1 MVRRYCIH
9 PLSYTSFNKCFI
21 DVDLKL
27 LYLIV
32 IVQSLYRTCIPAEAE
47 PTLNSSSCY
56 PLVNFTRPFCQNL
69 GITLPNYVYQ
79 TPDYQN
85 EKNDEAN
92 ADFDILEKANASKIS
107 RFFKVDISTVRKCG
121 QALPIWYCHLY
132 FPSCDRTQSVFKEQ
146 KICRESYLELTHM
159 CGKLWEIWERY
170 YTIEY
175 PEAKKLLLGELQPTR
190 NAGDSPECWYF
201 NGLAN
206 SAGNIIINSRPLLFT
221 FDHS

>member
-1 MVRRYCIH
+1 MIA
-9 PLSYTSFNKCFI
+9 
-21 DVDLKL
+21 
-27 LYLIV
+27 
-32 IVQSLYRTCIPAEAE
+32 QSLYRTCIPAEAK

-69 GITLPNYVYQ
+69 GITLPNYVYH
-79 TPDYQN
+79 TPDNQN

-146 KICRESYLELTHM
+146 KICRESYLELTHIVTCVVN
-159 CGKLWEIWERY
+159 CGKSGKIIIQLSTRRQRSSFLANY
-170 YTIEY
+170 NR
-175 PEAKKLLLGELQPTR
+175 LGMLVTHQ
-190 NAGDSPECWYF
+190 NAGISMD
-201 NGLAN
+201 LQ
-206 SAGNIIINSRPLLFT
+206 ILQVTL
-221 FDHS
+221 